1 MLSPENAQLKD
12 FPKKFNSI
20 KEFHRHCQCSS
31 IGTDPNNCFDFYL
44 DFIGYSINR
53 YGFNRYND
61 QVYNA
66 SKNGFGFEEICLMAD
81 SLKLFEDICYEDAVS
96 YTHLTL
102 PTKRIV

>member
-1 MLSPENAQLKD
+1 MISPENAQLKD

-44 DFIGYSINR
+44 DFIGYSTDR

-66 SKNGFGFEEICLMAD
+66 SKNGFGHEERCLLAD
-81 SLKLFEDICYEDAVS
+81 SLKLFEDTGYEDV
-96 YTHLTL
+96 YKYIDLLKPFT
-102 PTKRIV
+102 